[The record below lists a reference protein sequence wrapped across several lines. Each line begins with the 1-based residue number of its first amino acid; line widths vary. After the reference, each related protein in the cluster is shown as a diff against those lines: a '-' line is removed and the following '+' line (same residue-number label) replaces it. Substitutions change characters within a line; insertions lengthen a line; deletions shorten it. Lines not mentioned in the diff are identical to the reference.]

1 MKVNRHAGIPDPGP
15 SPKDTDSEAALDIQ
29 YLAGVGL
36 SNSNWIF
43 NTEHWVF
50 ELVRVP
56 PNPPL
61 THTYIHPL
69 GGREGGSRALV
80 MVLLLFN
87 VC

>member
-56 PNPPL
+56 PNPP
-61 THTYIHPL
+61 
-69 GGREGGSRALV
+69 
-80 MVLLLFN
+80 
-87 VC
+87 